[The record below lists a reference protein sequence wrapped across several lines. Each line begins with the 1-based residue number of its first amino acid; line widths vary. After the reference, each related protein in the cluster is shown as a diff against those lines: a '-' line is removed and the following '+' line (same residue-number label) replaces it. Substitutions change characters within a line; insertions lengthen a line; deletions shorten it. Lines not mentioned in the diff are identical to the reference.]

1 MSSIDRKSKG
11 KAVGRRIVLAGA
23 AATAIGG
30 AVAAAVPLR
39 LAGAQGKT
47 LKIGVNVP
55 RSGIQAQFGQDSVR
69 GIDLALEV
77 LGAKGYPKVEI
88 VHVDNETKVDVGRAQ
103 AEKLIDQG
111 CTMIIGCYDSGI
123 TSAVAQVCEAK
134 SIPLVVNVAAAPQ
147 ITDGRF
153 KTVFRN
159 FPTGPMIAS
168 DAFLLQKEVYAIAG
182 KAPKSAVLLHANDT
196 FGTTQKDASVNLI
209 GKFDMPYKFADVISY
224 DPAARDLS
232 AEVRKA
238 KGSNAEL
245 LWIITRLNDAI
256 MIVQEMVKQ
265 RWVPMGIVST
275 GPGPYDDPFLK
286 QLGKLSDDIINMVP
300 WFDPNKPMSKA
311 MIAAWAKKFPDRT
324 LNTSVSHSFEAT
336 LIALDAYKRRLGRAR
351 EAHRGPPE
359 DQHRRKRH
367 GRPRDHVQREGPER
381 EDAQFGDPEPRRQA
395 RLGGAEGGRGRQAD
409 LADAPLE
416 RARLRPRQGIRG
428 LRIRH

>member
-1 MSSIDRKSKG
+1 MSSKESRRGTRAI
-11 KAVGRRIVLAGA
+11 GRRRVLAGA
-23 AATAIGG
+23 A
-30 AVAAAVPLR
+30 AVAAAVPLG
-39 LAGAQGKT
+39 LARAQGA
-47 LKIGVNVP
+47 LRIGVVLP

-69 GIDLALEV
+69 GIELAMEV
-77 LGAKGYPKVEI
+77 LPGRGYPRAEF
-88 VHVDNETKVDVGRAQ
+88 VHADAETKVDVGRAQ

-111 CTMIIGCYDSGI
+111 CTMILGCYDSGI
-123 TSAVAQVCEAK
+123 TSAVAQVCEQK

-168 DAFLLQKEVYAIAG
+168 DAFLLQKEVYQVAG
-182 KAPKSAVLLHANDT
+182 KAPKSAVMLHANDT
-196 FGTTQKDASVNLI
+196 FGTTQKDASVRLI
-209 GKFDMPYKFADVISY
+209 DRFDMPYKFADTISY
-224 DPAARDLS
+224 DPTTRDLS

-238 KGSNAEL
+238 KSTNAEL

-300 WFDPNKPMSKA
+300 WFDPNKPMSKL
-311 MIAAWAKKFPDRT
+311 MIAAWEKKFPDRT

-336 LIALDAYKRRLGRAR
+336 LIALDAYKRAGS
-351 EAHRGPPE
+351 
-359 DQHRRKRH
+359 
-367 GRPRDHVQREGPER
+367 
-381 EDAQFGDPEPRRQA
+381 GDPAKLIEALRKTSIAENVTVGPAITFNDKGQNEKTRNSAIQNRGGKLVPVAPAAAAQGKPIWPMRPWNA
-395 RLGGAEGGRGRQAD
+395 RG
-409 LADAPLE
+409 
-416 RARLRPRQGIRG
+416 
-428 LRIRH
+428 

>member
-1 MSSIDRKSKG
+1 MTSRKFPAAG
-11 KAVGRRIVLAGA
+11 TPVRRRAVLAGA
-23 AATAIGG
+23 AAG
-30 AVAAAVPLR
+30 AVSAAVPLR
-39 LAGAQGKT
+39 LAAGQGKT
-47 LKIGVNVP
+47 LKIGLNVP
-55 RSGIQAQFGQDSVR
+55 RSGIQANFGQDSVR
-69 GIDLALEV
+69 GVELALEV
-77 LGAKGYPKVEI
+77 LGGKGYPKVEI

-123 TSAVAQVCEAK
+123 TSAVAQVCEQK

-182 KAPKSAVLLHANDT
+182 KAPKSAVMLHANDT
-196 FGTTQKDASVNLI
+196 FGTTQKNASVALI
-209 GKFDMPYKFADVISY
+209 GKFGMPYKFEDVISY
-224 DPAARDLS
+224 DPATRDLS

-238 KGSNAEL
+238 KSTNAEL
-245 LWIITRLNDAI
+245 VWIITRLNDAI

-286 QLGKLSDDIINMVP
+286 QLGKLSDDVVNMVP

-336 LIALDAYKRRLGRAR
+336 LIALDAYKRAGTSEPAKLIEALRTTNIAENVTVGPAITFNDKGQNTKTRNSAIQNRGGKLLTVAPKEAAETKPIWPMRAWNR
-351 EAHRGPPE
+351 RG
-359 DQHRRKRH
+359 
-367 GRPRDHVQREGPER
+367 
-381 EDAQFGDPEPRRQA
+381 
-395 RLGGAEGGRGRQAD
+395 
-409 LADAPLE
+409 
-416 RARLRPRQGIRG
+416 
-428 LRIRH
+428 

>member
-1 MSSIDRKSKG
+1 MTSRKSPIAG
-11 KAVGRRIVLAGA
+11 NPLRRRTVLAGA
-23 AATAIGG
+23 AAG

-39 LAGAQGKT
+39 FAAAQGKT
-47 LKIGVNVP
+47 LKIGLNVP

-69 GIDLALEV
+69 GVELALEV
-77 LGAKGYPKVEI
+77 LAGKGYPNVEI

-111 CTMIIGCYDSGI
+111 CTMILGCYDSGI
-123 TSAVAQVCEAK
+123 TSAVAQVCEQK

-168 DAFLLQKEVYAIAG
+168 DAFLLQKDIYAIAG
-182 KAPKSAVLLHANDT
+182 KAPKSAVMLHVNDT
-196 FGTTQKDASVNLI
+196 FGTTQKNASVALI
-209 GKFDMPYKFADVISY
+209 GKFGMPYKFEDVISY

-238 KGSNAEL
+238 KGTNAEL
-245 LWIITRLNDAI
+245 VWIITRLNDAI

-300 WFDPNKPMSKA
+300 WFDPNKAMSKA
-311 MIAAWAKKFPDRT
+311 MIAAWSRKFPDRT

-336 LIALDAYKRRLGRAR
+336 LIALDAYKRAGTAEPAKLIEALQKTNIADNVTVGPAITFNDKGQNTKTRNSAIQNRGGKLVSVAPKEAAVDKPIWPMRAWN
-351 EAHRGPPE
+351 ARG
-359 DQHRRKRH
+359 
-367 GRPRDHVQREGPER
+367 
-381 EDAQFGDPEPRRQA
+381 
-395 RLGGAEGGRGRQAD
+395 
-409 LADAPLE
+409 
-416 RARLRPRQGIRG
+416 
-428 LRIRH
+428 

>member
-1 MSSIDRKSKG
+1 MTSRKFPIIG
-11 KAVGRRIVLAGA
+11 KPLRRRTVLAGA
-23 AATAIGG
+23 AAG
-30 AVAAAVPLR
+30 AVAVPLR
-39 LAGAQGKT
+39 FAAAQGKT
-47 LKIGVNVP
+47 LKIGVNLP

-69 GIDLALEV
+69 GVELALEV
-77 LGAKGYPKVEI
+77 LAGKGYPKVEI

-111 CTMIIGCYDSGI
+111 CTMILGCYDSGI
-123 TSAVAQVCEAK
+123 TSAVAQVCEQK

-168 DAFLLQKEVYAIAG
+168 DAFLLQKDIYAIAG
-182 KAPKSAVLLHANDT
+182 KAPKSAVMLHVNDT
-196 FGTTQKDASVNLI
+196 FGTTQKNASVALI
-209 GKFDMPYKFADVISY
+209 GKFGMPYKFEDVISY
-224 DPAARDLS
+224 DPATRDLS

-238 KGSNAEL
+238 KATNAEL
-245 LWIITRLNDAI
+245 VWIITRLNDAI

-300 WFDPNKPMSKA
+300 WFDSNKPMSKA
-311 MIAAWAKKFPDRT
+311 MIAAWSRKFPDRT

-336 LIALDAYKRRLGRAR
+336 LIALDAYKRAGTAEPAKLIEALQKTNIADNVTVGPAITFNDKGQNTKTRNSAIQNRGGKLISVAPKEAAVGKPIWPMRAWN
-351 EAHRGPPE
+351 ARG
-359 DQHRRKRH
+359 
-367 GRPRDHVQREGPER
+367 
-381 EDAQFGDPEPRRQA
+381 
-395 RLGGAEGGRGRQAD
+395 
-409 LADAPLE
+409 
-416 RARLRPRQGIRG
+416 
-428 LRIRH
+428 